1 MNKLLKFKLFALFM
15 ISAMASPMMAR
26 NIIIIRNG
34 VTYELNV
41 QCTDDQG
48 ARLNWS
54 DTSTIPQRRVD
65 ALNGAL
71 GGHDISPYILD
82 AIANR
87 RVKPSSVVENV
98 SETYCFT
105 DSPAPVAPSSAPA
118 PSSSSSSSSSSEPAP
133 GSIESGA
140 PLLPEVVVDSS
151 KEESKEKSKDF
162 VESIFRQKIETSNL
176 GYPRL
181 KFVPVATGVASILAM
196 VGFAGRGVYDFAK
209 DLFSKEEDLEKAAE
223 DESII
228 DQTTPNKS
236 LLSSRLMGFAGALA
250 CGLASLYFYKKLSAT
265 GKIVENLDRKV
276 EVVDIS
282 DEDLFK
288 EIIIDPDG
296 SLEKE

>member
-1 MNKLLKFKLFALFM
+1 MNKLLKFKLFALVM

-34 VTYELNV
+34 ITYELNV
-41 QCTDDQG
+41 QCTDDRQT
-48 ARLNWS
+48 RLNWS
-54 DTSTIPQRRVD
+54 DISTTDQCRLN

-71 GGHDISPYILD
+71 GDRNIPQYILK
-82 AIANR
+82 AIAER
-87 RVKPSSVVENV
+87 KIKPSSVVENV

-209 DLFSKEEDLEKAAE
+209 DLFSKEDLEKAAE

-276 EVVDIS
+276 EV
-282 DEDLFK
+282 DLGDQFK
-288 EIIIDPDG
+288 EIGEEPG
-296 SLEKE
+296 AEPEEKE